1 MSEVDLAVE
10 QEVETNPALDLVN
23 ALSVS
28 DFNNAETLFKDIL
41 SDKVQQSLD
50 AEKVSVADQMF
61 NGVEPVEMELNDDE
75 VAAELDFTP
84 EEEESFTETE

>member
-1 MSEVDLAVE
+1 MSEVDVAVE

-50 AEKVSVADQMF
+50 AEKVSVADQIF